1 MAVSYPH
8 PLPTDTILPVI
19 DDVRA
24 VKKPQELAAIRR
36 GAVTLARVFA
46 WVRRAR
52 LVGKTEQ
59 QVAQDIARVMKR
71 HGAEALAFPV
81 IVAAGPGSAD
91 IHHWPTKRT
100 IRTGDIL
107 MIDCGA
113 VVNGYCSDCTRT
125 FFVGKPPARFI
136 NYYQQ
141 VLKAQERAIAKIGHN
156 VAAKTVDH
164 AARRYLARWR
174 WGRTFR
180 HGCGH
185 GVGLAIHE
193 FPNFKSASDDVLK
206 AGMVVTVE
214 PGIYIKHWGGIRIE
228 DMVLVQKKSKK
239 ILTCLIPKRMEDVV
253 LSLDF

>member
-81 IVAAGPGSAD
+81 IVAAGPGSS
-91 IHHWPTKRT
+91 I
-100 IRTGDIL
+100 
-107 MIDCGA
+107 
-113 VVNGYCSDCTRT
+113 
-125 FFVGKPPARFI
+125 
-136 NYYQQ
+136 
-141 VLKAQERAIAKIGHN
+141 
-156 VAAKTVDH
+156 
-164 AARRYLARWR
+164 
-174 WGRTFR
+174 
-180 HGCGH
+180 
-185 GVGLAIHE
+185 
-193 FPNFKSASDDVLK
+193 
-206 AGMVVTVE
+206 
-214 PGIYIKHWGGIRIE
+214 
-228 DMVLVQKKSKK
+228 
-239 ILTCLIPKRMEDVV
+239 
-253 LSLDF
+253 